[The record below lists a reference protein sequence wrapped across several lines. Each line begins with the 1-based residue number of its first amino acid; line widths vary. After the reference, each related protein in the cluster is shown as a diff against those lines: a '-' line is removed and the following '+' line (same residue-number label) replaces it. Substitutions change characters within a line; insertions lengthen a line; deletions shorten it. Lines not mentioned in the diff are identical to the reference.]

1 MFLLLSFIFVAGLV
15 TLFILKKY
23 LILQSFRKQIQGKN
37 LKFIKTKDLNFG
49 FGQSSEIFNFD
60 KLFNYLLK
68 SREFGEPIFIHTT
81 IIGAGKLFHFQY
93 FSAIEVLDPEIVKEI
108 CLSKKY
114 GKPNVTNQ
122 IFQSLVGQGLVASEG
137 DIWRRHRNLIMP
149 SFSPKNVH
157 RMIYSMSDVI
167 NQKLDSF
174 ATGNESL
181 VFTDFNEQISQITLY
196 VILAV
201 AFGVDIE
208 NKDKLAHLFEE
219 LTVTFANTLLG
230 IIMVGKWFTE
240 LPLPFFWKY
249 QSVRKEIHHIVDD
262 IINKK
267 RKQEQPKEYNEL
279 MSTLIYSTDENG
291 ENFTDQE
298 IFDESMV

>member
-1 MFLLLSFIFVAGLV
+1 
-15 TLFILKKY
+15 
-23 LILQSFRKQIQGKN
+23 
-37 LKFIKTKDLNFG
+37 
-49 FGQSSEIFNFD
+49 
-60 KLFNYLLK
+60 
-68 SREFGEPIFIHTT
+68 
-81 IIGAGKLFHFQY
+81 
-93 FSAIEVLDPEIVKEI
+93 LDPEIVKEI

-114 GKPNVTNQ
+114 NKPSVTYE
-122 IFQSLVGQGLVASEG
+122 IFQSLVGQGLVSTDGE
-137 DIWRRHRNLIMP
+137 IWRRHRNLIMP
-149 SFSPKNVH
+149 SFSPKNVQQ
-157 RMIYSMSDVI
+157 MIYSMNEVI
-167 NQKLDSF
+167 CQKLEDFSK
-174 ATGNESL
+174 TNDGSL

-230 IIMVGKWFTE
+230 IIMIGKWFTE

-249 QSVRKEIHHIVDD
+249 QSVRNEIHHIVTD

-267 RKQEQPKEYNEL
+267 RKQVQPKEYNEL